1 MKDYFNKNKITIFKN
16 IINNFDD
23 VIEKKFITIYI
34 PVIILEHKGYSLE
47 RDMVNLGPKE
57 NLIESSPCKSI

>member
-23 VIEKKFITIYI
+23 VIEKKFITIYLSN
-34 PVIILEHKGYSLE
+34 VS
-47 RDMVNLGPKE
+47 DNLQ
-57 NLIESSPCKSI
+57 NLLKNN